1 MTSRS
6 NAQPRAR
13 VAEATTADPSATVTV
28 ASRRGWSGRRPP
40 RARAR
45 RARGYREERTD
56 RRNRITTWMAHAFAF
71 GWKRVRCRDV
81 PPRLGELERRARA
94 ESSESDE
101 SRARRRDDGLRAR
114 RVARSLD
121 LARASRR
128 ADASVFVAA
137 IAVIAADDDARVSS
151 RSRRRGR
158 RATRARVSTARLG
171 LLLRVR
177 ADVRGAR
184 RSSPLAVVGNFKST
198 VERIHAHDAR
208 SRVRRLTT
216 SATPSLALTF
226 FRAQIVDRSLHA
238 RATPP
243 MMMTTTMAPLR
254 SPSPARRAYVAA
266 RAAASEPEQAIE
278 VPSMGDSITEGSIA
292 SVMKAVGDEVAMDEV
307 VAQIETDKVTVDVRA
322 PSAGRVTAVRAK
334 EGDTVTVGQTVMT
347 VSPSAGKKAKE
358 KREPKEEKEASGPPT
373 TVEVPSMGDSIS
385 EGAVAAVLVKPG
397 QKVAMDEV
405 IAQIETDKVTIDV
418 RASTSGTVTE
428 VLVTEG
434 ETVAVGRGVAV
445 VAPGPGPE
453 KRATAGA
460 AAPSAEAAAATTT
473 ETKKAPTPAD
483 PARETPSETPSAGT
497 SAARARTETRVPM
510 SRLRLR
516 VAERLK
522 SSQNTYAMLTTF
534 NEIDMSNVMQMRA
547 EYKDAFLERHGVK
560 LGFMSTFVTAAA
572 KALQEEPSVNAIIDG
587 DEIVY
592 RNYVDISVAV
602 SAPKGLVVPV
612 LRNCEKMSFAD
623 VEGSIAA
630 FGKKARAGSLSI
642 DEMAGGTFT
651 ISNGGVF
658 GSLTGTP
665 IINPPQSA
673 ILGMHSI
680 VWRPVCVGPDRAIVA
695 RPMMNVALT
704 YDHRLVD
711 GREAVTFLKSIKESV
726 EDPRRMILSV

>member
-1 MTSRS
+1 MNEWMTFGGVPAPTRRRLDLERHPSARTTRASPPSSTLSREDRRHAS
-6 NAQPRAR
+6 TRVDAPFIDAAADPIRIRIRAPMRASRLAR
-13 VAEATTADPSATVTV
+13 VAADLERRIR
-28 ASRRGWSGRRPP
+28 ASRSLTSLASSASSSELGRRRGRRWTISILNQPSGRRFALDA
-40 RARAR
+40 RAGGSTAVVADGARDDIARAR
-45 RARGYREERTD
+45 RARASFVD
-56 RRNRITTWMAHAFAF
+56 RAF
-71 GWKRVRCRDV
+71 V
-81 PPRLGELERRARA
+81 ARA
-94 ESSESDE
+94 MTT
-101 SRARRRDDGLRAR
+101 
-114 RVARSLD
+114 
-121 LARASRR
+121 
-128 ADASVFVAA
+128 
-137 IAVIAADDDARVSS
+137 AVP
-151 RSRRRGR
+151 
-158 RATRARVSTARLG
+158 ATRAGA
-171 LLLRVR
+171 
-177 ADVRGAR
+177 AAAR
-184 RSSPLAVVGNFKST
+184 RGYA
-198 VERIHAHDAR
+198 
-208 SRVRRLTT
+208 
-216 SATPSLALTF
+216 
-226 FRAQIVDRSLHA
+226 
-238 RATPP
+238 
-243 MMMTTTMAPLR
+243 
-254 SPSPARRAYVAA
+254 AA
-266 RAAASEPEQAIE
+266 RAEPEQAIE
-278 VPSMGDSITEGSIA
+278 VPSMGDSITEGSLA
-292 SVMKAVGDEVAMDEV
+292 SVMKSVGDEVAMDEV

-322 PSAGRVTAVRAK
+322 PSAGRVTDVRAK
-334 EGDTVTVGQTVMT
+334 AGDTVTVGQTVMT
-347 VSPSAGKKAKE
+347 VSPSAGKKVKE
-358 KREPKEEKEASGPPT
+358 KREAKETKETKEASGPPT

-385 EGAVAAVLVKPG
+385 EGAVAAVHVKPG

-428 VLVTEG
+428 VLVAEG

-445 VAPGPGPE
+445 VTPGPGPE
-453 KRATAGA
+453 KRAPAGA
-460 AAPSAEAAAATTT
+460 AAPSAETTSKATT
-473 ETKKAPTPAD
+473 EAKKTPTPAE
-483 PARETPSETPSAGT
+483 PAREAPSAGA
-497 SAARARTETRVPM
+497 SASRARAETRVPM

-534 NEIDMSNVMQMRA
+534 NEIDMSNVMQMRT

-680 VWRPVCVGPDRAIVA
+680 VWRPVCVGPDHAIVA

-726 EDPRRMILSV
+726 EDPRRMMLSV